1 MLLPLF
7 YLISSLSC
15 FLHFHLEHNVWPDT
29 ISASIMREDTDGNIN
44 RGGLIRYTFYM
55 TINIIISII
64 IISNEL
70 YLLRYYK
77 RKLKLVFDNKIIMG
91 PYMTF
96 IISVIL
102 GTIIGG
108 QNYHSG
114 VTDCGAMGCHDAEIN
129 GVRSHL
135 GNTFAY
141 ISNYSLAVVAL
152 TVLLRTLIRS
162 LVPTDKIRVSTA
174 LFLLPTTT
182 ILTLA
187 SILLFIYTDVPR
199 QYGLHISLT
208 VMAVV
213 SAIVFLDVRGIK
225 YSHSIISLLFVY
237 LCFTI
242 QITTSTKY
250 NGFIEIAAFTG
261 FFIGYSFHNRYI
273 REP

>member
-29 ISASIMREDTDGNIN
+29 ISASIMREDTDGNIE
-44 RGGLIRYTFYM
+44 RGGLMRYAFYM
-55 TINIIISII
+55 TVNIIISII
-64 IISNEL
+64 IISNEI
-70 YLLRYYK
+70 YLSRCYK
-77 RKLKLVFDNKIIMG
+77 NKMILVFDNRIIMG
-91 PYMTF
+91 PYMIF

-114 VTDCGAMGCHDAEIN
+114 VTDCGAMRCHDTENN
-129 GVRSHL
+129 GVL
-135 GNTFAY
+135 GYVSNVLGY
-141 ISNYSLAVVAL
+141 ISNYSVIIIAG

-162 LVPTDKIRVSTA
+162 IIPTDKIRISTA
-174 LFLLPTTT
+174 LVMLPTTT

-187 SILLFIYTDVPR
+187 SIILFLYTDVPR
-199 QYGLHISLT
+199 LYGLHISLT
-208 VMAVV
+208 VMGVV
-213 SAIVFLDVRGIK
+213 STIVFLDVRGIK
-225 YSHSIISLLFVY
+225 YTHCLISLLFIY
-237 LCFTI
+237 ICFTLQCAI
-242 QITTSTKY
+242 STKY

>member
-1 MLLPLF
+1 
-7 YLISSLSC
+7 
-15 FLHFHLEHNVWPDT
+15 
-29 ISASIMREDTDGNIN
+29 
-44 RGGLIRYTFYM
+44 
-55 TINIIISII
+55 
-64 IISNEL
+64 
-70 YLLRYYK
+70 
-77 RKLKLVFDNKIIMG
+77 
-91 PYMTF
+91 MTF
-96 IISVIL
+96 IISIIL

-114 VTDCGAMGCHDAEIN
+114 VTDCGAMECHDTEIN
-129 GVRSHL
+129 GFRTQL
-135 GNTFAY
+135 GNTFTY
-141 ISNYSLAVVAL
+141 ISNYSLVIIVL
-152 TVLLRTLIRS
+152 IVLLRTLIRS
-162 LVPTDKIRVSTA
+162 IIPTDKIRVSTA

-199 QYGLHISLT
+199 LYGLHISLT
-208 VMAVV
+208 AMGVV
-213 SAIVFLDVRGIK
+213 STIVFLDVRGIK

-273 REP
+273 KEA